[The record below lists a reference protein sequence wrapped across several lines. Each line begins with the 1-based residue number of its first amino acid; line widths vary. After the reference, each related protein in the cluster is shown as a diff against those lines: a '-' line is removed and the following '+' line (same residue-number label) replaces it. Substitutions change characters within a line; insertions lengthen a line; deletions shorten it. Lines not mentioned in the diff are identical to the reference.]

1 MRKAKSRGYKSKGV
15 RLRKWMDVALKK
27 VICYQLIWNSELLF
41 ELGNKDVQ
49 T

>member
-1 MRKAKSRGYKSKGV
+1 MTKAKSCGWKSKGV
-15 RLRKWMDVALKK
+15 RLRKWMNAALKK

-41 ELGNKDVQ
+41 ELGNKNVQ